1 MKKILTRGGV
11 ELIAVVLGITL
22 SLWVDDKRE
31 LNITEKNNVKTL
43 RSIKNEV
50 RLRIEYIEKKI
61 NQYQR
66 DVEVGEYVITNWNN
80 IDFDSIASKT
90 KNDRGIVLTL
100 KAYRAINLPVSIYN
114 SLNSDGSI
122 AKLDQDSIKIILNDL
137 YEVMPAHIVDG
148 VENERVLYHSFNEFI
163 ILGSSPFLILNDV
176 SKSSKI
182 LLVEAIDLS
191 NKSIVSP
198 SLVKGHKNLCVKK
211 TKTLN
216 EPTAMTP
223 FRAYTLPI
231 IIVPINPV
239 KTPILTI
246 LSLIHI

>member
-1 MKKILTRGGV
+1 MKNILTRGGV

-31 LNITEKNNVKTL
+31 LSIIEKNNVKTL
-43 RSIKNEV
+43 KSIKNEV
-50 RLRIEYIEKKI
+50 RLRIDYIERKI

-66 DVEVGEYVITNWNN
+66 DVEVGEYVIKNWNN
-80 IDFDSIASKT
+80 VDFDSIASKT
-90 KNDRGIVLTL
+90 KNDRNIILTL

-163 ILGSSPFLILNDV
+163 IKNYSRIVEDGIGKLEKNEYNRFFNDDVVLGYVLEKTHIRKFILRLITIYHNRL
-176 SKSSKI
+176 
-182 LLVEAIDLS
+182 IDLD
-191 NKSIVSP
+191 NM
-198 SLVKGHKNLCVKK
+198 L
-211 TKTLN
+211 
-216 EPTAMTP
+216 
-223 FRAYTLPI
+223 
-231 IIVPINPV
+231 
-239 KTPILTI
+239 
-246 LSLIHI
+246 

>member
-22 SLWVDDKRE
+22 SLWVDDRRE
-31 LNITEKNNVKTL
+31 LSLIKKNNVKTL
-43 RSIKNEV
+43 ESLKNEV
-50 RLRIEYIEKKI
+50 RLRINYIERKI

-66 DVEVGEYVITNWNN
+66 DVEVGEYVIKNWNS
-80 IDFDSIASKT
+80 IDLDSIASLT

-137 YEVMPAHIVDG
+137 YEVIPAHIVDG

-163 ILGSSPFLILNDV
+163 IKNYPRIVEDGIGELEKTDYNKFFNDDVVLGYVLEKTHLRKFILRLITIYHNRL
-176 SKSSKI
+176 
-182 LLVEAIDLS
+182 IDLD
-191 NKSIVSP
+191 KM
-198 SLVKGHKNLCVKK
+198 L
-211 TKTLN
+211 
-216 EPTAMTP
+216 
-223 FRAYTLPI
+223 
-231 IIVPINPV
+231 
-239 KTPILTI
+239 
-246 LSLIHI
+246 

>member
-31 LNITEKNNVKTL
+31 LSIIKKNNVKTL
-43 RSIKNEV
+43 KSIKNEV
-50 RLRIEYIEKKI
+50 RLRIDYIERKI

-66 DVEVGEYVITNWNN
+66 DVEVGEYVIKNWNN
-80 IDFDSIASKT
+80 INFDSISSKT
-90 KNDRGIVLTL
+90 KNGRSIVLTL

-137 YEVMPAHIVDG
+137 YEVIPAHIVDG

-163 ILGSSPFLILNDV
+163 IKNYPRIVEDGVGELEKNDYNKFFNDDVVLGYVLEKTHLRKFILRLITIYHNRL
-176 SKSSKI
+176 
-182 LLVEAIDLS
+182 IDLD
-191 NKSIVSP
+191 KM
-198 SLVKGHKNLCVKK
+198 L
-211 TKTLN
+211 
-216 EPTAMTP
+216 
-223 FRAYTLPI
+223 
-231 IIVPINPV
+231 
-239 KTPILTI
+239 
-246 LSLIHI
+246 

>member
-31 LNITEKNNVKTL
+31 LSIIEKNNVKTL
-43 RSIKNEV
+43 KSIKNEV
-50 RLRIEYIEKKI
+50 RLRIDYIERKI

-66 DVEVGEYVITNWNN
+66 DIEVGEYVIKNWNN

-90 KNDRGIVLTL
+90 KNDRSIVLTL

-122 AKLDQDSIKIILNDL
+122 AKLDQDSIKTILNDL

-163 ILGSSPFLILNDV
+163 INNYPRIIEDGIGELEKNDYNKFFNDDVVLGYVLEKTHLRKFILRLITIYHNRL
-176 SKSSKI
+176 
-182 LLVEAIDLS
+182 IDLEEM
-191 NKSIVSP
+191 
-198 SLVKGHKNLCVKK
+198 L
-211 TKTLN
+211 
-216 EPTAMTP
+216 
-223 FRAYTLPI
+223 
-231 IIVPINPV
+231 
-239 KTPILTI
+239 
-246 LSLIHI
+246 

>member
-31 LNITEKNNVKTL
+31 LSIIEKNNVKTL
-43 RSIKNEV
+43 KSIKNEV
-50 RLRIEYIEKKI
+50 RLRIDYIERKI

-66 DVEVGEYVITNWNN
+66 DIEVGGYVIKNWNN

-90 KNDRGIVLTL
+90 KNDRSIVLTL

-122 AKLDQDSIKIILNDL
+122 AKLDQDSIKTILNDL

-163 ILGSSPFLILNDV
+163 INNYPRIIEDGIGELEKNDYNKFFNDDVVLGYVLEKTHLRKFILRLITIYHNRL
-176 SKSSKI
+176 
-182 LLVEAIDLS
+182 IDLEEM
-191 NKSIVSP
+191 
-198 SLVKGHKNLCVKK
+198 L
-211 TKTLN
+211 
-216 EPTAMTP
+216 
-223 FRAYTLPI
+223 
-231 IIVPINPV
+231 
-239 KTPILTI
+239 
-246 LSLIHI
+246 